1 MTSNYTVLDPLFKQR
16 YADGLEDL
24 TYQERPLYALLPKM
38 TDIAGASTTSRA
50 YHVPLKYA
58 NTSAVSGSFTT
69 AQTRAS
75 SVSSL
80 VVAWEIYTMHQ
91 YGFVNLDMESLE
103 RSEGKE
109 NAFVDEKGLEMDAM
123 IENIANRLHHFSY
136 LAGDG
141 SIANVGNATQMPTFA
156 TSTMVL
162 NNPATAVYIMPG
174 DQLSDSST
182 TNSGQRAF
190 GSNGTGWNV
199 IATNI
204 DAGTFQV
211 GNTSG
216 VAVNL
221 NDATYGIPSVANGDF
236 IQHQG
241 DLQVAGTLGGT
252 VITGFQGYIPTIANV
267 GTLTTPLYNVNRS
280 LMPDFLAG
288 TRYDGSSLGIE
299 EAIIRGSNQVA
310 FKGGKIKQIFVNH
323 KHYSDLVNAINSRG
337 MVNYLEISPS
347 EKPNIGFTG
356 VKIIGAKGE
365 VDVIPDY
372 ACPSTLGA
380 GLDIESWEFA
390 SIGEPI
396 KIMAG
401 DGLEFLRLTTADAIQ
416 AYWVSYANMVPRV
429 PRDNLNLLLAA

>member
-1 MTSNYTVLDPLFKQR
+1 
-16 YADGLEDL
+16 
-24 TYQERPLYALLPKM
+24 
-38 TDIAGASTTSRA
+38 
-50 YHVPLKYA
+50 
-58 NTSAVSGSFTT
+58 
-69 AQTRAS
+69 
-75 SVSSL
+75 
-80 VVAWEIYTMHQ
+80 
-91 YGFVNLDMESLE
+91 
-103 RSEGKE
+103 
-109 NAFVDEKGLEMDAM
+109 
-123 IENIANRLHHFSY
+123 
-136 LAGDG
+136 
-141 SIANVGNATQMPTFA
+141 
-156 TSTMVL
+156 MVL

-174 DQLSDSST
+174 DQLSDSSA

-190 GSNGTGWNV
+190 GTNGTGWNV

-211 GNTSG
+211 GNASG

-221 NDATYGIPSVANGDF
+221 NDATYGIPLVANGDF

-241 DLQVAGTLGGT
+241 DLQVSGTLGGT
-252 VITGFQGYIPTIANV
+252 VITGFQGFIPTIANV

-299 EAIIRGSNQVA
+299 EAIVRGSNQVA

-380 GLDIESWEFA
+380 GMDIESWEFA